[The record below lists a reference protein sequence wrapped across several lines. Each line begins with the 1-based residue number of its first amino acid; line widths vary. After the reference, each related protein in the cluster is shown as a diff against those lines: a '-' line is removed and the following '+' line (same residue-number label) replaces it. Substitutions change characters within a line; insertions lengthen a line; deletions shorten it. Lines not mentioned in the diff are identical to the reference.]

1 MKLKQLALEIG
12 TAINK
17 DASETQRRSTGVNK
31 LVEINNGWTVDSI
44 RTLMSRGSEVEQLA
58 NGDYVLT
65 NKTTKVFKVEE

>member
-17 DASETQRRSTGVNK
+17 DASETQRRSAGVSK
-31 LVEINNGWTVDSI
+31 LVEINKGWTVDSI

>member
-17 DASETQRRSTGVNK
+17 DASETQRRSLGVSK
-31 LVEINNGWTVDSI
+31 LVEINKGWTVDSI
-44 RTLMSRGSEVEQLA
+44 RTLMSRGSEVEQLD

-65 NKTTKVFKVEE
+65 NKTTKVFKVKL